1 MDTISYGITNKV
13 KDAEANLRN
22 KTLSVGVEGK
32 SKNVKE
38 RIDSL
43 EKYLEGLSLRANKLI
58 VHDAVNIMKAHTK
71 LNSIAKTT
79 KYKMQN
85 MIFDDF
91 LDASGIDA
99 DKSSGYSHD
108 TQFGFIESNSALACT
123 VETVAEPL
131 QSSPEKVILLS
142 EEYRKVPAP
151 SKRRYGLK
159 FNGKSSRIDFP
170 GWITGP
176 ASKTF
181 TCELTVT
188 LNSKGNQAFVAFN
201 EDKIICGYYGDRVHL
216 RLVNTTI
223 DGISLQTGKEYKLRY
238 VIELKENKSELRIYV
253 DGKLIISGQSG
264 STIPSSAREWSIGQE
279 VDGGSK
285 SDYVDGILSDIRLWS
300 KVVDTAGVELTGN
313 EEGLMAYY
321 DFHENEGETIIDK
334 SPNGKNGIAYNVSY
348 VRVDSKNIVLES
360 DIQPTGKSY
369 IRSNR
374 NISQLGDGNKTDYI
388 WDDGDGPDDGLI
400 FTFNKSRDI
409 GDVVIYTPTDWPMY
423 GGKIL
428 ADGVEVARTSSKF
441 TVWSVPVNKSA
452 RKIEFIRTNNKVDQ
466 AITEV
471 EIYESNLSVSE
482 STEKPS
488 YFISSD
494 NGETW
499 IPIETEKLF
508 YFENGA
514 VPAGTQ
520 LKVKAI
526 IPPGYKLSNYAL
538 TWA

>member
-1 MDTISYGITNKV
+1 MDIISYGVANKA
-13 KDAEANLRN
+13 KSSEGNLRN
-22 KTLSVGVEGK
+22 QVLATGVEGK

-38 RIDSL
+38 RIDALDS
-43 EKYLEGLSLRANKLI
+43 YFDGLTARANKLI
-58 VHDAVNIMKAHTK
+58 VNDAVNIMKANAR
-71 LNSIAKTT
+71 LNAIAKTT
-79 KYKMQN
+79 KYKMEN
-85 MIFDDF
+85 MVFDDL

-99 DKSSGYSHD
+99 GKSSGYKHN
-108 TQFGFIESNSALACT
+108 TEFGFVESNSALACT
-123 VETVAEPL
+123 VETVSETL

-142 EEYRKVPAP
+142 EEHRQGFVS
-151 SKRRYGLK
+151 SKPRYGIK
-159 FNGKSSRIDFP
+159 FDGI
-170 GWITGP
+170 
-176 ASKTF
+176 KTQIEMRDWFTWNTKEF

-188 LNSKGNQAFVAFN
+188 LDGTSNQAFVSFN
-201 EDKIICGYYGDRVHL
+201 EDRIICGYYGNKVHL
-216 RLVNTTI
+216 RLVNYTL
-223 DGISLQTGKEYKLRY
+223 DGISLQVGREYKLRY
-238 VIELKENKSELRIYV
+238 VIAFVDGKSYLYIYV
-253 DGKLIISGQSG
+253 DGKLVASGETT
-264 STIPSSAREWSIGQE
+264 STIPASAKYWSIGQE
-279 VDGGSK
+279 VDGGYY
-285 SDYVDGILSDIRLWS
+285 SDFAKGTMSDIRLWN
-300 KVVDTAGVELTGN
+300 KVIDTAGTELTGK
-313 EEGLMAYY
+313 EEGLMLYY
-321 DFHENEGETIIDK
+321 DFAEGEGTIAIDK
-334 SPNGKNGIAYNVSY
+334 SPNKRDFSIKYGQY

-388 WDDGDGPDDGLI
+388 WDDGDGSDDGLI

-409 GDVVIYTPTDWPMY
+409 GDVVIYAPSEWPIY